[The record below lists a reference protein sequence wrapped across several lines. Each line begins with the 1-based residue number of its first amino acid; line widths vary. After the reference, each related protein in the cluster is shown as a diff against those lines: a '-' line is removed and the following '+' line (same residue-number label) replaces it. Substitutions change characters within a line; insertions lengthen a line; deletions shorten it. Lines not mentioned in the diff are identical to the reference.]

1 MWEKEVLMKRF
12 SLFLSYAF
20 CITGLIVMLFFA
32 VAAPIFGLERIA
44 TVSLDRQNA
53 VLAYLLSYLVIA
65 LVIVADICLF
75 LLLRNIR
82 RELIFT
88 ASSVTLLRIISWA
101 SILAGFIAFPLFF
114 VFIREALFI
123 SFVALFLGVVLRV
136 VKQVIAKATELK
148 EENDATI

>member
-1 MWEKEVLMKRF
+1 MKRF

-20 CITGLIVMLFFA
+20 CIAGLIVMLFFA

-101 SILAGFIAFPLFF
+101 SILAGLAAIPLCFLLRLISVLCVAFIGF
-114 VFIREALFI
+114 
-123 SFVALFLGVVLRV
+123 FLGVVLRV
-136 VKQVIAKATELK
+136 VKNVIEEGSVIK
-148 EENDATI
+148 EENDSTI